1 MHRVACL
8 TGRTAWTRQTV
19 AGGDGRT
26 ADGVAR
32 LNEVRKRAVALLTKV
47 APQLNAIQIMFPAKI
62 ALTLMLVG
70 LSFAVLPHA
79 LERLLEALSEAYK
92 ALG

>member
-1 MHRVACL
+1 
-8 TGRTAWTRQTV
+8 
-19 AGGDGRT
+19 
-26 ADGVAR
+26 
-32 LNEVRKRAVALLTKV
+32 
-47 APQLNAIQIMFPAKI
+47 MFPAKI

-79 LERLLEALSEAYK
+79 LERLLEALSQAFQ